1 MPSRPTAAQRRQ
13 AALREALDAQRAA
26 LDLPP
31 YDGPDRP
38 EAVLRACVDA
48 VLEAYARESSPVRAA
63 ARAAVRGT
71 LDELG
76 ARAPGHSLE
85 VRVPPFG
92 AVQVIE
98 GPRHTRGTP
107 PGVVETDPR
116 TWLELAAGLR
126 DWDAAVAA
134 HAVAASGE
142 RADLAAF
149 LPLRGAE

>member
-31 YDGPDRP
+31 YDRPDRP
-38 EAVLRACVDA
+38 GPALWACVDA
-48 VLEAYARESSPVRAA
+48 VLEAYRRGASPVRAA
-63 ARAAVRGT
+63 VRAAVRGT
-71 LDELG
+71 LDELS
-76 ARAPGHSLE
+76 ARAPGHALE

-92 AVQVIE
+92 AVQAVE

-107 PGVVETDPR
+107 PGVVEAAPR

-126 DWDAAVAA
+126 DWDAAVGG

-142 RADLAAF
+142 RADLGPF
-149 LPLRGAE
+149 LPLRDAE